1 VFHQIRHHYYLFSLM
16 TNHRRLS
23 ILTTYWAVVV
33 LSLLLTAFDASSSS
47 SSSSLIAAM
56 ATTTSPTV
64 LPKKECAVIGVGVL
78 GTSLCR
84 QLLENN
90 WKVTGITKT
99 SSRHDEIRQ
108 QVGADIIGQ
117 EKEDRFTLQTAEDT
131 LYRKKYPY
139 CVFCAP
145 PSGFDDY
152 ASAVEEAMTQWW
164 DQQGIFVFTSSGGIY
179 GPGDSSGIA
188 TVNEESPLPDPGD
201 NNPRSARLLGA
212 ETAVLGQGGT
222 VLRLAGLY
230 TLDRGAHNFWLG
242 KEEVGG
248 RADGIINL
256 LHYDDAAGSVV
267 AALQVED
274 VATVKGKTFLISD
287 GHPLTRQ
294 QICESTV
301 KSSKYSGMRIP
312 TFTGP
317 ESDPMGKIY
326 DGSVTNAALKWKPRY
341 PSFDE
346 FMAAS
351 QH

>member
-1 VFHQIRHHYYLFSLM
+1 M
-16 TNHRRLS
+16 
-23 ILTTYWAVVV
+23 LTTYWAVVV
-33 LSLLLTAFDASSSS
+33 FLSLLLTVFDASSSSS

-64 LPKKECAVIGVGVL
+64 PLPSKECAVIGVGVL

-84 QLLENN
+84 QLLANN

-99 SSRHDEIRQ
+99 SRRHEEIRQ

-117 EKEDRFTLQTAEDT
+117 EKEEDRFTLQTAVDDKQQDF
-131 LYRKKYPY
+131 RKKYPY

-188 TVNEESPLPDPGD
+188 TVNEESPLPDPSD

-326 DGSVTNAALKWKPRY
+326 DGSVTNAALNWKPRY

-351 QH
+351 QQ